1 MGIDTPT
8 IKKSKEIPYPKK
20 FCNCLSCARRIKCD
34 SSKCESYVFISH
46 PARGTLIIANATAF
60 AIFAEVLQVIPYVN
74 ISKIKADKE
83 ILSCWLAVIVKRPAA
98 HPVNAKD
105 VIDDDGELLAHRGDI
120 AKFVFV
126 GVIGY
131 QRINK
136 ILLQY
141 TCQVIFKV
149 ILIIRLIL
157 LFHACRLHHVC

>member
-60 AIFAEVLQVIPYVN
+60 ATFAEVLQVIPYVN

-83 ILSCWLAVIVKRPAA
+83 ILSCWLAVIVKRPAT
-98 HPVNAKD
+98 HPVDAKNVVD
-105 VIDDDGELLAHRGDI
+105 NYGQFLAHRSDV
-120 AKFVFV
+120 AEFFF
-126 GVIGY
+126 IGIIGHE
-131 QRINK
+131 RISE
-136 ILLQY
+136 ILL
-141 TCQVIFKV
+141 
-149 ILIIRLIL
+149 
-157 LFHACRLHHVC
+157 